1 MNFATIV
8 DRHAESSTALV
19 SQGRVTTYGQLRR
32 QVGVS
37 FLGAL
42 QPGLARPG
50 ALQGIAD
57 VDGELAEALAFQL
70 DFVAIHEG
78 VEAAMRA
85 AGADPDA
92 YLASRKAR
100 AACDP
105 YFCGQCA
112 EEAYR

>member
-1 MNFATIV
+1 MDSLLTTRPSIQA
-8 DRHAESSTALV
+8 RLAS
-19 SQGRVTTYGQLRR
+19 GRRWR
-32 QVGVS
+32 QV
-37 FLGAL
+37 
-42 QPGLARPG
+42 Q
-50 ALQGIAD
+50 I
-57 VDGELAEALAFQL
+57 ELDKEFGT
-70 DFVAIHEG
+70 EG

-112 EEAYR
+112 EEAYRS

>member
-1 MNFATIV
+1 
-8 DRHAESSTALV
+8 
-19 SQGRVTTYGQLRR
+19 
-32 QVGVS
+32 
-37 FLGAL
+37 
-42 QPGLARPG
+42 
-50 ALQGIAD
+50 
-57 VDGELAEALAFQL
+57 
-70 DFVAIHEG
+70 
-78 VEAAMRA
+78 MRA

>member
-1 MNFATIV
+1 MML
-8 DRHAESSTALV
+8 SM
-19 SQGRVTTYGQLRR
+19 TTNRKEVHTMDSLLTTRPSIQARLASNRRWR
-32 QVGVS
+32 QV
-37 FLGAL
+37 
-42 QPGLARPG
+42 Q
-50 ALQGIAD
+50 I
-57 VDGELAEALAFQL
+57 ELDNEFGT
-70 DFVAIHEG
+70 EG

-92 YLASRKAR
+92 YLAGRKTR